1 MHRLAKIGVVLA
13 FVLAVAGVSAGI
25 VAAQSGEDNTP
36 TPSASVATATA
47 EEPAAGATATPD
59 DTSTDEDKSATPEAE
74 EDSTDGEERSGDG
87 HLCPDKE
94 EDAAES
100 TTETTA

>member
-36 TPSASVATATA
+36 TPSASVATAT
-47 EEPAAGATATPD
+47 EESATPAD
-59 DTSTDEDKSATPEAE
+59 DGSTDEDKSATPEAE
-74 EDSTDGEERSGDG
+74 EDSTGGEERSGDG